1 MRMTSFKDVPSA
13 RFVSTL
19 PVYASLRSPSSS
31 IKPLLATGFVM
42 LVASCAGP
50 QHVDTFQVPPPGPKR
65 SFQVQIHTTDQ
76 KDMAEHVVA
85 EAQAWWASLDPE
97 ERVRLYATSA
107 IPVEVKWLQPYYR
120 VRIGH
125 FRSRDDARGLLEQVA
140 DQFPAAFIVPDI
152 FS

>member
-1 MRMTSFKDVPSA
+1 MRTTLYQDVPPA
-13 RFVSTL
+13 HPTAL
-19 PVYASLRSPSSS
+19 PPVHASFLLSSS
-31 IKPLLATGFVM
+31 TFKPLLATGIMM

-85 EAQAWWASLDPE
+85 EAQAWWDALKPE
-97 ERVRLYATSA
+97 ERERLYATNT

-125 FRSRDDARGLLEQVA
+125 FRSRDDARGLLEQVSG
-140 DQFPAAFIVPDI
+140 QFPAAFIVPDTI
-152 FS
+152 E

>member
-1 MRMTSFKDVPSA
+1 MRITYYKDVPGA
-13 RFVSTL
+13 RLITTP
-19 PVYASLRSPSSS
+19 PVCSSFLHASPA
-31 IKPLLATGFVM
+31 IKPLLATGLVM
-42 LVASCAGP
+42 LVASCSGP

-85 EAQAWWASLDPE
+85 QAQAWWDALDPE
-97 ERVRLYATSA
+97 QRARLYATSA

-125 FRSRDDARGLLEQVA
+125 FRSRDDARGLLEQVSG
-140 DQFPAAFIVPDI
+140 QFPAAFIVPDTI
-152 FS
+152 E